1 MPKENAFEPIYNVAN
16 IRPRAD
22 GSKPTATSA
31 SAGPAA
37 GTGVPGTGA
46 VAGVTGSGL
55 KAINKWVKKGG
66 EVHLKEVRKAAVHV
80 ADADDDAIP
89 DL

>member
-1 MPKENAFEPIYNVAN
+1 MAH

-22 GSKPTATSA
+22 GSKPAATSA
-31 SAGPAA
+31 SAGPAT

-46 VAGVTGSGL
+46 VAGVAGSGL
-55 KAINKWVKKGG
+55 KAINSGAKKGG
-66 EVHLKEVRKAAVHV
+66 EMHLKEVRKAAVHV
-80 ADADDDAIP
+80 ADEDDDAIP